1 MKAPF
6 FFPGHQMGRGIPRIW
21 NDALGQDGSIFRFDL
36 PEDVEE
42 LDCLCSPE
50 GPILAAQELAAE
62 AFGAAKT
69 WFLCNGSTG
78 GLMAALLAL
87 VQLHRRNAASAARSI
102 VIAPRNCHKCVLQGI
117 VLSGA
122 EVVYLT
128 PFYDAAMGIH
138 HGCLLEDVE
147 AALREV
153 TDCPGHDP
161 CHAHRAMSGAAHH
174 PAHS

>member
-1 MKAPF
+1 
-6 FFPGHQMGRGIPRIW
+6 MGRGIPSVW
-21 NDALGQDGSIFRFDL
+21 HDAFGQDGSIFRFDL

-87 VQLHRRNAASAARSI
+87 VQMHRRNSPGVARSI
-102 VIAPRNCHKCVLQGI
+102 VIAPRNCHKCVVQGI

-122 EVVYLT
+122 EVVYVA
-128 PFYDAAMGIH
+128 PSYDTAMGIH
-138 HGCLLEDVE
+138 HGCRLEDLE
-147 AALREV
+147 TALRTVSIRPLPIEPV
-153 TDCPGHDP
+153 HGPLPTPHPIPDP
-161 CHAHRAMSGAAHH
+161 PNR
-174 PAHS
+174 PDRQR